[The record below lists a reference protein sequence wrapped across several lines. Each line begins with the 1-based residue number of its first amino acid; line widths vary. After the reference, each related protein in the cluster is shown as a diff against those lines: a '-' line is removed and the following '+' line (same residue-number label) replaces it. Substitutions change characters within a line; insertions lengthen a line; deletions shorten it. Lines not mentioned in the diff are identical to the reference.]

1 MPEPEVELYDDRQY
15 QISSEASERRL
26 AAARQRA
33 RRWRRWRAIGTVV
46 ALLLVT
52 GLTAS
57 AIAGARA
64 PDSPFLIVT
73 WPKPKVA
80 QVLAPSQTVL
90 GRGGQPFE
98 VGITNP
104 TDWQVMWK
112 SGAAQQKEGTFKWAP
127 TEGSGDL
134 KVSCHPIA
142 RGWERYFGFL
152 WPDREV
158 SLASVSAKSG
168 GDYARQITT
177 GADGVWVFPH
187 IFALGAVSWDER
199 ALPVMGQAADQL
211 PKNALDNKLAP
222 LRAQPTAGLWQLVS
236 NFDGGADLPS
246 ENGTFALFHGSDIEN
261 SLPQIAA
268 RIVKIAP
275 DASVKFV
282 LRLDRDPSQG
292 IIRIAFDGKRERKAW
307 VRQKGQAAGQ
317 PFTGWEDGNFTPK
330 TPVVTPDT

>member
-1 MPEPEVELYDDRQY
+1 MNEPEVELYDDQQY
-15 QISSEASERRL
+15 QISGEASSRRL

-33 RRWRRWRAIGTVV
+33 RRRRRLRAIGIVV
-46 ALLLVT
+46 ATLLAT
-52 GLTAS
+52 GLVAS
-57 AIAGARA
+57 AIAAARA
-64 PDSPFLIVT
+64 PDAPFLIVT

-80 QVLAPSQTVL
+80 QVVGPSQTVL

-104 TDWQVMWK
+104 EDWQVTWK

-127 TEGSGDL
+127 TEGSGEL
-134 KVSCHPIA
+134 KVSCHPVA
-142 RGWERYFGFL
+142 QGWERYFGFL

-158 SLASVSAKSG
+158 SLASVTAKSG
-168 GDYARQITT
+168 GNYARQITT

-199 ALPVMGQAADQL
+199 ALPLLGQAAEQL
-211 PKNALDNKLAP
+211 PQNALDSKMAP

-246 ENGTFALFHGSDIEN
+246 ENGTFASFHGPDIEN

-268 RIVKIAP
+268 RMVKIAP
-275 DASVKFV
+275 DASIKFV

-292 IIRIAFDGKRERKAW
+292 IVRVDFDGKRERKGW
-307 VRQKGQAAGQ
+307 IRQKGQAAGQ
-317 PFTGWEDGNFTPK
+317 PFTGWENGNYTPEAPK
-330 TPVVTPDT
+330 LTP